1 MVRNQSKYQREFCQR
16 LKAVRARANYSQ
28 ADFAAKLGLPR
39 DTYAKYETR
48 SLLPHDLIGEV
59 ARLTSRSPL
68 FILTGADDTKEPP
81 PAIEPSVSEELVRQA
96 VEDVLI
102 YVKEE
107 KLALDPA
114 EAADGVLDLYRQY
127 EERERI
133 RRRRP
138 AINLG
143 GNVVEFSKERVK
155 KGG

>member
-16 LKAVRARANYSQ
+16 LKAVRERANYSQ
-28 ADFAAKLGLPR
+28 TDFAAKLGLPR

-59 ARLTSRSPL
+59 ARLTGRHPF
-68 FILTGADDTKEPP
+68 FILTGADDAKEPP
-81 PAIEPSVSEELVRQA
+81 PTIEPSVSEELVARA
-96 VEDVLI
+96 VEEVLT

-114 EAADGVLDLYRQY
+114 EAAAGVLDLYRQY

-133 RRRRP
+133 RRHRP
-138 AINLG
+138 AINLC
-143 GNVVEFSKERVK
+143 GNVVEFPGRKERA
-155 KGG
+155 